1 MIFADIT
8 PSAEDM
14 ERFVKVA
21 ATYGEDVIDAMLW
34 AYGVG
39 CIRGSAQGSA
49 RDVDQGFD
57 DHGVSGYEL

>member
-1 MIFADIT
+1 MIFADTT
-8 PSAEDM
+8 PSAEDL

-21 ATYGEDVIDAMLW
+21 ATYDEDVIDALLW

-49 RDVDQGFD
+49 FGNAMIA
-57 DHGVSGYEL
+57 ELRKDGAFE